1 MNFSFFIAKRY
12 FSSYRGKGIVNIISI
27 ISLAGV
33 AIGTAAL
40 IIILSVFNG
49 FERVILDMYNSF
61 DPHLKITYRQGK
73 TFDSVFPNDI
83 LSTTDGVK
91 VFSNVIEEDIFFSY
105 KNSNDF
111 AVIKGVD
118 KQYKSLNNFEKL
130 LIHPHDQSDTMG
142 VYFDEPLP
150 TILPNNIYVYPC
162 NLGISLAFENSINI
176 VGSQNNFF
184 KTVLPKRNSNYI
196 RSESDMVY
204 TFFNPVG
211 LFASQ
216 SEYDGKYIIS
226 SIEIVRKMLDL
237 DSQQIS
243 SIEIM
248 INNINDIQ
256 IIKNNLSEKLGE
268 DYIISTRLEQHDFLY
283 KLLNSERLAIFIILT
298 FIFIIA
304 SFNIVSSL
312 SMLIIEKKDDIK
324 VLSNLGSSKKQIQN
338 IFFLTGFRGVIF
350 GSAVGIFLGL
360 IFCGLQQHLHI
371 IQINGNFVVDHYPIR
386 IDYFD
391 IMIIEIIVL
400 TIGFLATYY
409 PAKVLIRKFLPTF

>member
-150 TILPNNIYVYPC
+150 TILPNNTYVYPC

-176 VGSQNNFF
+176 GGSQNNFF
-184 KTVLPKRNSNYI
+184 KT
-196 RSESDMVY
+196 
-204 TFFNPVG
+204 
-211 LFASQ
+211 
-216 SEYDGKYIIS
+216 
-226 SIEIVRKMLDL
+226 
-237 DSQQIS
+237 
-243 SIEIM
+243 
-248 INNINDIQ
+248 
-256 IIKNNLSEKLGE
+256 
-268 DYIISTRLEQHDFLY
+268 
-283 KLLNSERLAIFIILT
+283 
-298 FIFIIA
+298 
-304 SFNIVSSL
+304 
-312 SMLIIEKKDDIK
+312 
-324 VLSNLGSSKKQIQN
+324 
-338 IFFLTGFRGVIF
+338 
-350 GSAVGIFLGL
+350 
-360 IFCGLQQHLHI
+360 
-371 IQINGNFVVDHYPIR
+371 
-386 IDYFD
+386 
-391 IMIIEIIVL
+391 
-400 TIGFLATYY
+400 
-409 PAKVLIRKFLPTF
+409 

>member
-176 VGSQNNFF
+176 GGSQNNFF